1 MIKKILKGFWN
12 IDIVGK
18 MYIIIAVFIIIVTI
32 ATVVVRTQ
40 KGKEI
45 QENNV
50 TYQNV
55 SSENAI

>member
-1 MIKKILKGFWN
+1 MIKKMLKGFLN

-55 SSENAI
+55 SSENVI

>member
-1 MIKKILKGFWN
+1 MIKKILKGFLN

-55 SSENAI
+55 SSENVI

>member
-1 MIKKILKGFWN
+1 MIKKMLKGFLN

-45 QENNV
+45 QENNI